1 MPKAECAFIF
11 ITARM
16 VNRFLYVS
24 ECLQPDADFAR
35 AAPKPEQ
42 NGRPM
47 GQEGGHS
54 HTKRLSTSVARGTD
68 RHQEKALTPQTE
80 SCHIYICIYV
90 YMYICIYVYMYI
102 CIYVYMYMYMY
113 MYMYIYIYMA
123 LCQMSLLTRLFIR
136 PLNF

>member
-1 MPKAECAFIF
+1 MKIQYFSLLFEAMPKAECAFIF

-80 SCHIYICIYV
+80 SCHIYIAAYFTDPT
-90 YMYICIYVYMYI
+90 
-102 CIYVYMYMYMY
+102 
-113 MYMYIYIYMA
+113 
-123 LCQMSLLTRLFIR
+123 LTSSFSAQPTAVI
-136 PLNF
+136 